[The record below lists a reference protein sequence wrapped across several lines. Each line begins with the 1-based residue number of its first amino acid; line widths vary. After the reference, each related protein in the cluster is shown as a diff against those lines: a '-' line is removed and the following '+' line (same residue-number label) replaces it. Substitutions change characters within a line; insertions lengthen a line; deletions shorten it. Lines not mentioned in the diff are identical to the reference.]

1 MRFWKSGRTK
11 VVLAAEPEVTEQGLF
26 TGFCTRT
33 VAARRKHFP
42 QVKGV
47 FRDTLHSW

>member
-26 TGFCTRT
+26 TGFCTRA
-33 VAARRKHFP
+33 VAAGDNIFC
-42 QVKGV
+42 G
-47 FRDTLHSW
+47 